1 MLRFI
6 RFLSIWK
13 GAARHFCACTHFLSW
28 HKSETNSCMHSK
40 KKQKKKQLLKSA
52 SSVCLSVCL
61 GSRVWG
67 WGGGGGSH
75 THKHT
80 PATIYARRQN
90 MPQHTYLCV
99 VCRVVRLHIHSPFW
113 TVLLYVGHLSNRLI
127 TSFGWAYNLSV
138 FYVGFIHLLS
148 CNTAFK

>member
-13 GAARHFCACTHFLSW
+13 GAARHFCACTHFLGW

-40 KKQKKKQLLKSA
+40 KKKQLLKSA
-52 SSVCLSVCL
+52 LSVCLSRFPCV
-61 GSRVWG
+61 GVGG
-67 WGGGGGSH
+67 WGGSH